1 MRDKCQTEEQ
11 LYIYEVAKTFW
22 RIEQLEIKEQKF
34 WLIADSKMIA
44 FLPRTAH
51 SRDVSRNF
59 KRHRKKNQRK
69 T

>member
-34 WLIADSKMIA
+34 WLIACPKMIA

-51 SRDVSRNF
+51 SPNVMCYA
-59 KRHRKKNQRK
+59 K
-69 T
+69 TTTYR